1 MTKNNLSLSIS
12 LIIGFLVLHVGFVF
26 AAIAPLSPKALKET
40 ANHIVTGEVLEVT
53 SMSRKSKTERA
64 FGIHRDRVF
73 QIKVKVTDIR
83 KGSGIKLTEKIIIRA
98 WKPSVRIPPH
108 PGLQGHDR
116 IPKKGD
122 KITAYLYAKKD
133 NAYSAVMPN
142 GFDIG
147 KK

>member
-1 MTKNNLSLSIS
+1 MTNNNLSLSIS
-12 LIIGFLVLHVGFVF
+12 LIIGFLALHVGFVF

-53 SMSRKSKTERA
+53 SMIRKSTTERA

-98 WKPSVRIPPH
+98 WKPSVRIPPF

>member
-1 MTKNNLSLSIS
+1 MTNNNLSLSIS
-12 LIIGFLVLHVGFVF
+12 LIIGFLALHVGFVF

-53 SMSRKSKTERA
+53 SMIIKSKT
-64 FGIHRDRVF
+64 GVLHLDRVF
-73 QIKVKVTDIR
+73 QIKVKVTGIR

-98 WKPSVRIPPH
+98 WKPSVRIPPY

-147 KK
+147 NK

>member
-12 LIIGFLVLHVGFVF
+12 LIIGFLALHVGFVF

-40 ANHIVTGEVLEVT
+40 ANHIVTGEVIEVT
-53 SMSRKSKTERA
+53 SMIRKSKT
-64 FGIHRDRVF
+64 GLLHLNRVF
-73 QIKVKVTDIR
+73 QIKVKVTGIR

-98 WKPSVRIPPH
+98 WKPSVRIPPF
-108 PGLQGHDR
+108 PGPQGHDR

-122 KITAYLYAKKD
+122 KITAYLHDKKD

-147 KK
+147 NK

>member
-12 LIIGFLVLHVGFVF
+12 LIIGFLALHVGFVF

-53 SMSRKSKTERA
+53 SMIRKSKTG
-64 FGIHRDRVF
+64 FLHLNRVF
-73 QIKVKVTDIR
+73 QIKVKVTGIR
-83 KGSGIKLTEKIIIRA
+83 KGSGIKLTEKIIIKA
-98 WKPSVRIPPH
+98 WKPSVRIPPY

-122 KITAYLYAKKD
+122 KITAYLHDKKD
-133 NAYSAVMPN
+133 NTYSAVMPN

-147 KK
+147 NK